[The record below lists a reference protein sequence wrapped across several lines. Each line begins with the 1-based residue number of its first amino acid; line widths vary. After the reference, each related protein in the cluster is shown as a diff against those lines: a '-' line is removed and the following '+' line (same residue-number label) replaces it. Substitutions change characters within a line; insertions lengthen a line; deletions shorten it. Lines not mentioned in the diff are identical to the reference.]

1 MEEKQVLAEIQKQE
15 RQLSTYWRS
24 LHWHVCAVLAA
35 GTAAAEILF
44 GLGDRPIGGH
54 RTDSGYPTV
63 SSGRWYGAAG
73 G

>member
-35 GTAAAEILF
+35 GTATAEILLF
-44 GLGDRPIGGH
+44 FVLD
-54 RTDSGYPTV
+54 
-63 SSGRWYGAAG
+63 AASLISWSVPVYLIR
-73 G
+73 